1 MDLTTYASLI
11 LAVMVA
17 AYAVAK
23 ILKLSTEISMFIAA
37 LAGCVAGGFG
47 LSARHIAEGAMTYL
61 DINLIFITATLF
73 MNILK
78 ESGGV
83 AFVVRELF
91 KRFHHRRAILLV
103 LLTIILL
110 VPGALTGAGS
120 VTVLICGSMVGTVLV
135 SMGVPKVKTAAI
147 VFIIAGLSA
156 AAPPVSLWAM
166 MTAAGVNMPYVG
178 FFWPLM
184 IPCLVAGI
192 ATMFILGWKGTP
204 AETEQVLASLPTSPE
219 GMNWFK
225 VIFPFVVFLG
235 FIFLGRTWPHST
247 VVTGLPFMFLCS
259 ALVSYVLSPI
269 KLKFLRISRETIDQL
284 LPLLG
289 TLTCVGILV
298 QIMTLTGVRGLLAV
312 TTVTLP
318 VTIVFASLFIVLPL
332 SEAVLMWGAAP
343 VIGVPLVLLFNTLG
357 LNPIVALA
365 GMSIIWPLGDA
376 LPPTAIIGRLTVDVT
391 GYKDSY
397 VQFLKAC
404 IIPAIIMI
412 VIGMLMVI
420 YSKQLGFLTGL

>member
-1 MDLTTYASLI
+1 MDLTTFALI
-11 LAVMVA
+11 ILGVMVA

-23 ILKLSTEISMFIAA
+23 ALKLSTEISMFAA
-37 LAGCVAGGFG
+37 AVAGCVAGGFG
-47 LSARHIAEGAMTYL
+47 ISPRHIAEGAMTYL

-83 AFVVRELF
+83 AFVVRAMF
-91 KRFHHRRAILLV
+91 KKFRHQRAILLV
-103 LLTIILL
+103 LLTVLL
-110 VPGALTGAGS
+110 MIPGALTGAGS
-120 VTVLICGSMVGTVLV
+120 VTVLITGGMVSTVLLGL
-135 SMGVPKVKTAAI
+135 GVPKVKTAAI
-147 VFIIAGLSA
+147 VFILAGLSA
-156 AAPPVSLWAM
+156 AAPPISLWAM

-184 IPCLVAGI
+184 LPCLIAGLLSI
-192 ATMFILGWKGTP
+192 FILGWKGAP
-204 AETEQVLASLPTSPE
+204 ADLDKALDELPIPPA
-219 GMNWFK
+219 GMNWLK
-225 VIFPFVVFLG
+225 IILPFVVFLG
-235 FIFLGRTWPHST
+235 LISMGRTWPHST
-247 VVTGLPFMFLCS
+247 VIMGLPLIFLCA
-259 ALVSYVLSPI
+259 ALTSYLLSPQKI
-269 KLKFLRISRETIDQL
+269 HFLQISRKTIEQL

-318 VTIVFASLFIVLPL
+318 VAVVYASLFIVLPV

-391 GYKDSY
+391 GYDGPY
-397 VQFLKAC
+397 RQFLKAC
-404 IIPAIIMI
+404 AIPAIIMMI
-412 VIGMLMVI
+412 IGTLMVI
-420 YSKQLGFLTGL
+420 FSKQLGFLTGL